1 MYKKIIK
8 KGIKMESEV
17 EIRFTLNTPE
27 EVEKLN
33 IVMSFLKISKRSKLF
48 RFLLDEKHQQI
59 QKLYGPGRSFLEKE
73 VKIKEE

>member
-1 MYKKIIK
+1 
-8 KGIKMESEV
+8 METEV

-33 IVMSFLKISKRSKLF
+33 IVMAFLKISKRSKLF

-59 QKLYGPGRSFLEKE
+59 QKLYGSASSFFKKE
-73 VKIKEE
+73 GKIKGE